1 MSTRASR
8 SSVRLVLLI
17 VFFNGIA
24 RPSFAQFTNQALSG
38 EHRFWL
44 TSGLGK
50 TRFLSLNNG
59 FSFQPRNRN
68 FVLTGRYTVSGE
80 FLSQTTP
87 GLKISDAG
95 LLYGLRVSNFI
106 FSAGLSNVW
115 GVDRGQYLGPAEPG
129 ALLKGDRY
137 EKIHYSTIGIPVE
150 ARFMIPFKWVG
161 LGITAY
167 GNLNDGHSFG
177 GLALCVYAGKL

>member
-1 MSTRASR
+1 MSTVTSR
-8 SSVRLVLLI
+8 VSFQLVFLI
-17 VFFNGIA
+17 LFAYGIIGS
-24 RPSFAQFTNQALSG
+24 SFAQFTSQALPG
-38 EHRFWL
+38 DHRFWL

-59 FSFQPRNRN
+59 VSFQPRNRN

-106 FSAGLSNVW
+106 FSAGLSKVW
-115 GVDRGQYLGPAEPG
+115 GVDRGHYLGPAEPG

-137 EKIHYSTIGIPVE
+137 EKIQYSAIGIPLE
-150 ARFMIPFKWVG
+150 ARFLIPFKWVG
-161 LGITAY
+161 IGIAAY

-177 GLALCVYAGKL
+177 GLALSVYAGKL

>member
-1 MSTRASR
+1 MSKRGSCICL
-8 SSVRLVLLI
+8 RLLLLI
-17 VFFNGIA
+17 LFINGFVG
-24 RPSFAQFTNQALSG
+24 SLFAQFNNQALNS

-59 FSFQPRNRN
+59 VSFQPRDKN

-106 FSAGLSNVW
+106 FSAGLSKVW

-137 EKIHYSTIGIPVE
+137 EKIQYSAIGIPLE
-150 ARFMIPFKWVG
+150 ARFLIPFKWMG
-161 LGITAY
+161 IGITAY
-167 GNLNDGHSFG
+167 GNLNNGHSFG
-177 GLALCVYAGKL
+177 GVALSMYAGKL